1 MNRHRAVFLWEG
13 QASGVREA
21 HNKEG
26 GGAVKRAALDRLRSV
41 LGKNGWNF
49 KVWLVIDGHLSAT
62 AAGF

>member
-41 LGKNGWNF
+41 LGKNGW
-49 KVWLVIDGHLSAT
+49 KCR
-62 AAGF
+62 